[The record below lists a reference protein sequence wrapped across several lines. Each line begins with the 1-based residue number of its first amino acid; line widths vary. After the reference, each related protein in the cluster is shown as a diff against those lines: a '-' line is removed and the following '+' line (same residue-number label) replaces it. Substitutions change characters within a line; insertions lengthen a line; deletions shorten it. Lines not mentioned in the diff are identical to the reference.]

1 MMLPARSSSR
11 LRHVACANLVWIVGV
26 IAPPPTAQYT
36 TETVRH
42 HKVAEEDPVAQD
54 LANAES
60 AIEKKD
66 YATAE
71 PLLQKVVAA
80 DPHNYVAWFD
90 LGFLYHEQRKDSDAI
105 AAYRKSVA
113 AKPDVF
119 ESNLN
124 LGLMLAQDKQ
134 PDAAQYLRVATTL
147 KPTANVDEG
156 HARAWLSLG
165 HVLEATKPQD
175 AVEAYHQAALLQ
187 PKDPEPYL
195 SAARVLEKSG
205 DYSAAAK
212 ECEQV
217 VKLDASSEEG
227 LTCAAQMQ
235 LKSGNYTSAEQT
247 LRRLADA
254 HPNDSAPRMQLASLY
269 LSQGQNADALAALN
283 EILKL
288 DPANQSAQT
297 DLAMIYFK
305 LGKFSQAEPI
315 YRALLANNPND
326 AELHA
331 RLGQTLLK
339 QLKYAEAEKEFLT
352 AVQLRPNFGE
362 AYGDLASAA
371 DENQDYELA
380 IKAVN
385 ARDQLL
391 PPLPVG
397 YFMRASAFDHL
408 QDYKQAAANYHR
420 FLELANG
427 KYPDQEWQARHRLI
441 AIEPKK

>member
-1 MMLPARSSSR
+1 M
-11 LRHVACANLVWIVGV
+11 
-26 IAPPPTAQYT
+26 AQN
-36 TETVRH
+36 
-42 HKVAEEDPVAQD
+42 

-80 DPHNYVAWFD
+80 DPNNYVAWFD
-90 LGFLYHEQRKDSDAI
+90 LGFLCHAQGKNSDAI

-124 LGLMLAQDKQ
+124 LGLMLAAENQM
-134 PDAAQYLRVATTL
+134 DAAQYLRAATNL

-156 HARAWLSLG
+156 RARAWLSLG

-175 AVEAYHQAALLQ
+175 AVEAYHQAALLL
-187 PKDPEPYL
+187 PGDPEPYL
-195 SAARVLEKSG
+195 SAARTLEKTG
-205 DYSAAAK
+205 DYAAAAK

-247 LRRLADA
+247 LRKLADA
-254 HPNDSAPRMQLASLY
+254 HPNDSAPRMQLANLY
-269 LSQGQNADALAALN
+269 LSQGQNADALTVLN

-297 DLAMIYFK
+297 DMALIYFK

-315 YRALLANNPND
+315 YRGLLGKNPDD
-326 AELHA
+326 ADLHA

-339 QLKYAEAEKEFLT
+339 QLKYAEAEKEFLI
-352 AVQLRPNFGE
+352 AVKLRPNFGE
-362 AYGDLASAA
+362 AYGDLATAA
-371 DENQDYELA
+371 DENKDYVLA

-408 QDYKQAAANYHR
+408 QDYKQAAENYHR